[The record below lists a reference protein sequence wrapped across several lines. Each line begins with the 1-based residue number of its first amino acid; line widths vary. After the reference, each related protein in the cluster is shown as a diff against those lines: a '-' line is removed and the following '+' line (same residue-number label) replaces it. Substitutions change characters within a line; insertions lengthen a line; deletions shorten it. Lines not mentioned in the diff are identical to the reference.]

1 MIKLMI
7 VGACGRMGKEV
18 MRAAAGADG
27 LTIAAAVEHGSHPD
41 LGKDAGLAAGAGG
54 TGVKVSAGI
63 AGALAG
69 VDAVIDFSL
78 PDSTMALLG
87 ALRDDPKPAI
97 IATTGLGED
106 IMEAA
111 RAAASKSPVLLASNM
126 SCGVAV
132 LKHLTREA
140 LKFLAG
146 FDVEIVESHHRGK
159 ADAPSGTAGDLLRIL
174 KQGLENQKLET
185 EILHG
190 RSGKLAKRKAGD
202 IGVHAVRG
210 GSVTGEH
217 TVFFLGD
224 GERIEIKHTAEHR
237 GIFALGSLNAV
248 RWLVK
253 QPAGLY
259 SMDDFVK

>member
-18 MRAAAGADG
+18 IRAAAGADG
-27 LTIAAAVEHGSHPD
+27 ITIAATVEHGSHPD
-41 LGKDAGLAAGAGG
+41 LGKDAGLAAGAGEI
-54 TGVKVSAGI
+54 GVKVSADI
-63 AGALAG
+63 AGALAD

-78 PDSTMALLG
+78 PDSTLALLG
-87 ALRDDPKPAI
+87 TLRSSPKPAI

-111 RAAASKSPVLLASNM
+111 RAAASKSPILLASNM
-126 SCGVAV
+126 SYGVAV

-146 FDVEIVESHHRGK
+146 FDVELVESHHRGK
-159 ADAPSGTAGDLLRIL
+159 VDAPSGTAGDLLRIL
-174 KQGLENQKLET
+174 KQGLEEKKQDT
-185 EILHG
+185 AILHG
-190 RSGKLAKRKAGD
+190 RSGKPAKRKAGD

-217 TVFFLGD
+217 TIFFLGD

-259 SMDDFVK
+259 FMDDFVK